1 MTDKKQIDFI
11 NAWTT
16 AAKDLGL
23 VIRPAFN
30 ILSDSGQTIHCTLL
44 LENFGSK
51 LGTAIFTDILKSP
64 DPNFS
69 SKGYYVSTLGDGYIE
84 YHRDLFVDT
93 LNDWG
98 YFGDPKLKPDWFTG
112 HYWGQKI
119 T

>member
-23 VIRPAFN
+23 LIRPSFN
-30 ILSDSGQTIHCTLL
+30 ILSDNGQTIHCALL

-51 LGTAIFTDILKSP
+51 LGTAIFTDLLQCP

-69 SKGYYVSTLGDGYIE
+69 SKGYYISTLGVGYSE
-84 YHRDLFVDT
+84 YHRDLFIDT

-98 YFGDPKLKPDWFTG
+98 YFGDPKLEPDWFTG
-112 HYWGQKI
+112 HYWRQKI
-119 T
+119 I